1 MDNLNAEQVK
11 KALAVHSHIKHPTM
25 VDCSAC
31 AYIWSESC
39 REVLATDAL
48 ALINSQ
54 EQRIKEFTQAN
65 EQLSKS
71 YDHLENT
78 KDELLLERAKLSEK
92 NEKLQRLCELR
103 DRDHNDALDLLY
115 KAEAE
120 NEGLKNELEGL
131 RGIMISYIKV
141 FGGESASRVP
151 IGKKLYFTLD
161 ENFSD
166 ILEERVCECTVTA
179 VGRKGFWVSSYVP
192 PQDDAGEFSAFDEI
206 GKTVFFTHEDALRQL
221 KGEEKNERQST

>member
-1 MDNLNAEQVK
+1 MENLNAEQIIEEIDSKIKFAKFANTNAVILSP
-11 KALAVHSHIKHPTM
+11 KAAQFCLVH
-25 VDCSAC
+25 AQ
-31 AYIWSESC
+31 YY
-39 REVLATDAL
+39 
-48 ALINSQ
+48 
-54 EQRIKEFTQAN
+54 EQKIKELT
-65 EQLSKS
+65 E
-71 YDHLENT
+71 E
-78 KDELLLERAKLSEK
+78 

-103 DRDHNDALDLLY
+103 EKDLNDTADLLY
-115 KAEAE
+115 KAEEE
-120 NEGLKNELEGL
+120 NERLKNELEGL